1 MEERLKLF
9 ETKITD
15 IVKQQEDFRCQVTEL
30 TTRTNDVLKNNRE
43 TNEKVRETSEAI
55 NVHEERIVNIE
66 KQLEQLRTQQAIEME
81 EIKRNVVEKQADNLP
96 EPMQIDNGV
105 KKVCLEIESACRMEN
120 VEQNNRRDCLQ
131 FYGIYEHE
139 NENTTTKVIE
149 TAAVM
154 GIFIEPTDVSIS
166 HRLATRN
173 RARSQPKPIIAKF
186 VRREVKN
193 NVYQARAKLRHSVDH
208 YNVFIREQ
216 LTEDRSK
223 ALYMLRENGYRVTTT
238 EGRLNVQN
246 SEQTAVINSLLDLQ
260 SKQNWSNGKME
271 ELFKK

>member
-1 MEERLKLF
+1 M
-9 ETKITD
+9 
-15 IVKQQEDFRCQVTEL
+15 
-30 TTRTNDVLKNNRE
+30 
-43 TNEKVRETSEAI
+43 
-55 NVHEERIVNIE
+55 
-66 KQLEQLRTQQAIEME
+66 
-81 EIKRNVVEKQADNLP
+81 EKQADNLA
-96 EPMQIDNGV
+96 EPIQTDHGM

-120 VEQNNRRDCLQ
+120 VEQYNRRDCLL

-139 NENTTTKVIE
+139 NENTTAKVIK
-149 TAAVM
+149 TAAAM

-193 NVYQARAKLRHSVDH
+193 NVYQARAKLGSSVDH

-216 LTEDRSK
+216 LTKDRSK
-223 ALYMLRENGYRVTTT
+223 ALYMLREKGYRVTTT

-260 SKQNWSNGKME
+260 SKLNWSNDEME

>member
-1 MEERLKLF
+1 MEKITETIENKLNSHLATFQNKMDERLKLF

-81 EIKRNVVEKQADNLP
+81 EIKRNVRNVRNVMEKQADNLA
-96 EPMQIDNGV
+96 EPMQTDNGI

-120 VEQNNRRDCLQ
+120 VEQYNRRDCLL

-139 NENTTTKVIE
+139 NENTTAKVIE
-149 TAAVM
+149 TAAAM
-154 GIFIEPTDVSIS
+154 GIFLSRRMFPLVTVLPRETFAAKANHCQIRSE
-166 HRLATRN
+166 
-173 RARSQPKPIIAKF
+173 RSQK
-186 VRREVKN
+186 
-193 NVYQARAKLRHSVDH
+193 QCLS
-208 YNVFIREQ
+208 
-216 LTEDRSK
+216 S
-223 ALYMLRENGYRVTTT
+223 
-238 EGRLNVQN
+238 
-246 SEQTAVINSLLDLQ
+246 Q
-260 SKQNWSNGKME
+260 S
-271 ELFKK
+271 